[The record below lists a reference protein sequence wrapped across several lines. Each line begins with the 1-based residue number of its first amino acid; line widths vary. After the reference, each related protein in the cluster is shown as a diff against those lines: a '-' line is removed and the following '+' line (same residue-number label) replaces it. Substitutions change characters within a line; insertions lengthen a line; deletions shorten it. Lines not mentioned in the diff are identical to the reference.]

1 MNLKKR
7 IISKNLIN
15 KITHLAPIREKAF
28 FTIIRQSGLKP
39 KTIARLRIMNLEQSA
54 IIPRKIDIRNDLEQN
69 KTKKPPHFIGEEANR
84 YIKQYLATR
93 KDLTQ
98 ESLLFATKNNENK
111 EISTKN
117 VSRAFREILEKIEK
131 EKVRDEYHITKST
144 TRKSAKR
151 NFSLISL
158 TAFYRVNTK
167 YYKKEIDNNPHE
179 DDEYYRK
186 LYKAKAMPFLEI
198 ESPIIIR
205 KISTKRQYRNAIEK
219 QDSQIKEM
227 TQTIARDSEFISS
240 ILTLLYN
247 NKGDPETGQ
256 NVKVGDNFIELW
268 KEVSDKQT
276 KNLRD
281 AWQSCFKIELLPL
294 IDIVE
299 ELTKTL
305 KRIKKPYDELERQTV
320 ETRKNSENK
329 VYKK

>member
-28 FTIIRQSGLKP
+28 FTIMRQSGLKP
-39 KTIARLRIMNLEQSA
+39 KTIARLGIMNLEQSA
-54 IIPRKIDIRNDLEQN
+54 IIPRKIGIRDELEQN
-69 KTKKPPHFIGEEANR
+69 KTNKPPAFIGEEANR
-84 YIKQYLATR
+84 YLKQYLATR
-93 KDLTQ
+93 KDLT
-98 ESLLFATKNNENK
+98 EDSLLFATKNNENK

-117 VSRAFREILEKIEK
+117 VSRAFREILKKIEK
-131 EKVRDEYHITKST
+131 KASKYNQTIKP
-144 TRKSAKR
+144 

-158 TAFYRVNTK
+158 TDFYLANTK
-167 YYKKEIDNNPHE
+167 DYKKEIDNNPHK

-186 LYKAKAMPFLEI
+186 LYEEKALPFLEI
-198 ESPIIIR
+198 ESQIIIETIT
-205 KISTKRQYRNAIEK
+205 KKRQYRNAIEK
-219 QDSQIKEM
+219 RDCQIKEM
-227 TQTIARDSEFISS
+227 TQTIARDNEFISS
-240 ILTLLYN
+240 ILTLLYD

-256 NVKVGDNFIELW
+256 NEVIGDNFIKLW
-268 KEVSDKQT
+268 KKVSNKQT
-276 KNLRD
+276 ENLKD
-281 AWQSCFKIELLPL
+281 VWQSHFKIKLIPY

-305 KRIKKPYDELERQTV
+305 KRIKKPYNELERQTA